1 MLDTLDRTFGDE
13 RLARQIRFLMEMDR
27 LKEVVRRT
35 FVIGTDRYENS
46 AEHSWQLALAAMI
59 LAEYANEPIDVP
71 RTIKMLLV
79 HDIIEIDAGDTYAY
93 DPQAALDKAERE
105 ERAAERIFGL
115 LPADQAAAVR
125 VLWDEFE
132 AGATSEAR
140 LANAVDRVIPLL
152 HNYYTHG
159 RSWQQHGITSDQV
172 VVRNRPVPDASL
184 ALAALVRKVI
194 DDAVARGYLA
204 PAREESGGTGD
215 R

>member
-1 MLDTLDRTFGDE
+1 MLDTLERAFGDE
-13 RLARQIRFLMEMDR
+13 RLARQIRFLVEMDR

-59 LAEYANEPIDVP
+59 LAEHANEPIDVP

-93 DPQAALDKAERE
+93 DPEGALDKVERE

-115 LPADQAAAVR
+115 LPGDQAAEIRA
-125 VLWDEFE
+125 LWDEFE
-132 AGATSEAR
+132 AGVTAEAR
-140 LANAVDRVIPLL
+140 FANAVDRVIPLL
-152 HNYYTHG
+152 HNYYTEG
-159 RSWQQHGITSDQV
+159 RSWQAHGISRDQV
-172 VVRNRPVPDASL
+172 MVRNRPVPDASL
-184 ALAALVRKVI
+184 SLAAMVREIV

-204 PAREESGGTGD
+204 PSRGAEQ
-215 R
+215 